1 MKKSVIALLFA
12 AALTACVN
20 EMEIKD
26 RNVGSYLILNAML
39 DAEESLHK
47 LHLSYYNGTDVVL
60 PEGAEV
66 AMSVGGV
73 RYGATG
79 CDGGSIANVYSFN
92 VSLKPGDLV
101 RIDARYKDQTVYAEV
116 EVPQRAELVSA
127 DTLRREYT
135 EKPDFYFGSDR
146 RIDFSLKLR
155 DIAGERNWYRL
166 SMERDYEFAA
176 HFIED
181 ADKGIYPRADSIY
194 HQLQRVKFDI
204 GTDKI
209 LLDDYLP
216 ETTNLNDL
224 SELLSQL
231 NPRNTMR
238 IFSDERFADSVGDV
252 KFSVDSLDFVA
263 YYPGIEYRTVD
274 DTGSIYKCYT
284 SYDAD
289 VHPSARLRLHSL
301 SFDAYNYFR
310 AVNSSSLFG
319 YEVNLLT
326 EPTSIPS
333 NVVGGLGFVSVTSS
347 SDVVI
352 EFPSYVA
359 SAPGERP

>member
-1 MKKSVIALLFA
+1 MKKSAIVLLFA
-12 AALTACVN
+12 AVLAACVN
-20 EMEIKD
+20 EVEIKN
-26 RNVGSYLILNAML
+26 RNVGSYLILNAMI
-39 DAEESLHK
+39 DAEEPLHEV
-47 LHLSYYNGTDVVL
+47 HLSYYNGSDAVL

-66 AMSVGGV
+66 TMSVNGV
-73 RYGATG
+73 RRGATG
-79 CDGGSIANVYSFN
+79 CEGSGVSNVYSFS
-92 VSLKPGDLV
+92 VSLKPGDIV
-101 RIDARYKDQTVYAEV
+101 RIDARYGGQEVYAEV

-146 RIDFSLKLR
+146 RIDFSLRLR
-155 DIAGERNWYRL
+155 DIAGERNWYRIT
-166 SMERDYEFAA
+166 MERDYKFAA

-181 ADKGIYPRADSIY
+181 AEKDIYPRADSIY
-194 HQLQRVKFDI
+194 HQVQRVKFDI

-216 ETTNLNDL
+216 ETTNYKDL
-224 SELLSQL
+224 SDLFGQL

-238 IFSDERFADSVGDV
+238 VFSDERFADSVGDV

-263 YYPGIEYRTVD
+263 YYQGIRYQKLDLPDGTY
-274 DTGSIYKCYT
+274 GYYA

-289 VHPSARLRLHSL
+289 VYPLARLRLHSL

-310 AVNSSSLFG
+310 AINSCSLFG
-319 YEVNLLT
+319 YEMTLLT

-333 NVVGGLGFVSVTSS
+333 NVVGGLGFVSATSG
-347 SDVVI
+347 SDVLI
-352 EFPSYVA
+352 EFPSYVV
-359 SAPGERP
+359 STPRE